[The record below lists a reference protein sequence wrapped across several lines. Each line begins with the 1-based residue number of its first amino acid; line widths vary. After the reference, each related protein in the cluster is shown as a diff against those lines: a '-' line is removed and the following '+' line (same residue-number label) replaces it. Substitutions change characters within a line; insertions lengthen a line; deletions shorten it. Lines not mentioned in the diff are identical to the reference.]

1 MRRIILTLL
10 ALYILFLLVALKP
23 PEKDEIASQVEE
35 FEKGKNV
42 TLGQT
47 EDIILIANRL
57 GFLDDSVL
65 SDEEIEISNKV
76 YSLYKYRTTLFDD
89 VLVDDPEKFGELSE
103 RVTKT
108 LQNVPVPLRDDMI
121 RFLFSEAPYTL
132 KEFSDRVELFEMQVN
147 GFLQIYKKLPENIKK
162 GIENSKRIY
171 EVRNFENYTSLIKRL
186 EITLESF
193 PPEVVNAI
201 DEMKGIIKG
210 FEPNE
215 ILEFLRG
222 AKEVREKIYANITYR
237 EWFLENSLYYNIN
250 EIHSSWEGFVRA
262 QLSDRKPPRFKG
274 TIESLPSGLIEIM
287 VSIKDQAN
295 PPKRIEIYFNGKKKL
310 SRTFS
315 TQSLSHSY
323 IASSFIEWGDY
334 NITVKVFDAKGN
346 HNYVKVFLQHYP
358 LIFPIEFGS
367 ETKYSFQKAR
377 LYSREEIGYMWRKA
391 VEYKPLQV
399 FKAVYPELGFERY
412 DKIRF
417 GGMIS
422 FFYEDAKKKLLTYYD
437 KPLTPYSIN
446 ALHIAAFVNDYV
458 HSFNLPVIKT
468 LESTVCGYD
477 GETELI
483 LMNNLFMDFNIKAWA
498 IQIPASIEGNNIDHS
513 EVVVLW
519 RAPLLVGSNYK
530 GVFILGKD
538 PYLSNPRIYPFEGG
552 WPEKYTQDT
561 VGIMTLGLL
570 PYRPEQ
576 FALKE
581 FYERFGIKVTPAYP
595 LKNLEKEFIKGYE
608 LFFSYISFQISRE
621 YLQKLLDMTMEGE
634 LEILDELNKLEA
646 ARELWYRLDGYR
658 LYSGLQTSYDYVF
671 VDGEGNFYYVHRNR
685 SRMFSSS

>member
-1 MRRIILTLL
+1 MRRIILVLL
-10 ALYILFLLVALKP
+10 ALYVLFLLVTLKP

-47 EDIILIANRL
+47 EDIILIANKL
-57 GFLDDSVL
+57 GFLDDSIL

-89 VLVDDPEKFGELSE
+89 VLVDDPRKFGELSE

-132 KEFSDRVELFEMQVN
+132 KEFSVRVELFEMQVN
-147 GFLQIYKKLPENIKK
+147 EFLQIYKKLPRNIKK

-171 EVRNFENYTSLIKRL
+171 EVKNFENYTSLIKKL
-186 EITLESF
+186 EMTLEGF

-222 AKEVREKIYANITYR
+222 AKEVREKIYANITYK
-237 EWFLENSLYYNIN
+237 EWFLENSWHYNID
-250 EIHSSWEGFVRA
+250 EIHNSWEGFVKA
-262 QLSDRKPPRFKG
+262 QLNDKEPPKFKG

-295 PPKRIEIYFNGKKKL
+295 PPKKIEIYLNRKKKL
-310 SRTFS
+310 SETFS

-323 IASSFIEWGDY
+323 ITSTFIEWGDY

-346 HNYVKVFLQHYP
+346 YNYVEVFLQHYP
-358 LIFPIEFGS
+358 LIFPIEFGN
-367 ETKYSFQKAR
+367 EAKYSFQKAR
-377 LYSREEIGYMWRKA
+377 LYSKEEIEYMWRKA
-391 VEYKPLQV
+391 VEYKPLQL

-417 GGMIS
+417 GSMIS

-446 ALHIAAFVNDYV
+446 ALHIATFVNDYV

-498 IQIPASIEGNNIDHS
+498 IQIPASIEGKNIDHS

-530 GVFILGKD
+530 GIFILGKD
-538 PYLSNPRIYPFEGG
+538 PYLFNPQIYPFEEG

-608 LFFSYISFQISRE
+608 LFFSYISFQISQE
-621 YLQKLLDMTMEGE
+621 YLQKLLNMTMEGE
-634 LEILDELNKLEA
+634 LKILDELNKLEA
-646 ARELWYRLDGYR
+646 ARELWYRLDGYK

-671 VDGEGNFYYVHRNR
+671 VDGEGNFYYVHKSR